1 MMRRSRF
8 LWLGLLALTLASP
21 LYAYTIY
28 LKDGSRLIAREKYR
42 VEKGKAIITLQN
54 GTQTFIDASE
64 IDMARTDQANVGQY
78 GTALMLEEG
87 KFTDVEAPAPK
98 RETTLTDLARREAPA
113 RTRSPAR
120 REVSRVPA
128 GRPLRTSAGYVDL
141 SSLGRKPYRN
151 LEISGEIQRVFRA
164 KGVGELQVYQGSRP
178 ENPFLEITTNSEASV
193 FRSLEAAADA
203 LLHLRNQFANDVQNL
218 ELLLATASQER
229 AGQFVVTPDLAAELA
244 EKRIDASAFFVRFV
258 QF

>member
-1 MMRRSRF
+1 MQRLRV
-8 LWLGLLALTLASP
+8 LWLGLLALTLAVP
-21 LYAYTIY
+21 LHAYTIY
-28 LKDGSRLIAREKYR
+28 PKDGSRLIAREKYR
-42 VEKGKAIITLQN
+42 VEQGRAIIILQN

-64 IDMARTDQANVGQY
+64 IDTTRTEQANQGQY

-87 KFTDVEAPAPK
+87 EFRDIEAPAPK
-98 RETTLTDLARREAPA
+98 RETTLTDLARRDSPA
-113 RTRSPAR
+113 RSRTPAR
-120 REVSRVPA
+120 REVPQA
-128 GRPLRTSAGYVDL
+128 PTGRQLRTSAGYVDL
-141 SSLGRKPYRN
+141 ASLGRKPYRN
-151 LEISGEIQRVFRA
+151 LEISTEIQRVFRA
-164 KGVGELQVYQGSRP
+164 KGVGELQIYQGTRP

-244 EKRIDASAFFVRFV
+244 EKRIEASAFFVRFV